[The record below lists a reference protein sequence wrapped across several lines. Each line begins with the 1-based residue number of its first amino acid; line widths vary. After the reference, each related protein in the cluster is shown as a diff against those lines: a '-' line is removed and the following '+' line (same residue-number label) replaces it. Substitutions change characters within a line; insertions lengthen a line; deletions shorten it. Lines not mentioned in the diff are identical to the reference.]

1 MGSRLR
7 PLSTAVPKELLPI
20 GEKPAVHYA
29 VEDLVR
35 SDILQ
40 VIVVINK
47 SKTRIK
53 DYLREVFPRVGFT
66 FVFQEEPKGLGFA
79 LLESRKWLDDEPFVL
94 ILPDNIFFGAEPL
107 SVSLIRAHTRT
118 GKSCVALF
126 ESGKFKAGARVG
138 LEVVPDA
145 AGFHSVTAMH
155 VLDTAGR
162 APGIFFGPA
171 AMLFTPEIF
180 PHLESNHAHWDFS
193 QGDYTER
200 PALEGLISAGGLAAA
215 WVEGECFDVGTLG
228 GYRDC
233 LRFLYSERRSAP
245 PYSKCQK

>member
-7 PLSTAVPKELLPI
+7 PLSIAVPKELLPV

-29 VEDLVR
+29 VEDLVSGSVR
-35 SDILQ
+35 RI
-40 VIVVINK
+40 VVVINK
-47 SKTRIK
+47 SKSRIK
-53 DYLREVFPRVGFT
+53 DYLREVFPEVSFT
-66 FVFQEEPKGLGFA
+66 FVFQEDPKGLGFA
-79 LLESRKWLDDEPFVL
+79 LLESKRWLDDGPFVL
-94 ILPDNIFFGAEPL
+94 LLPDNIFFGMEPL

-126 ESGKFKAGARVG
+126 GIGKFKAGARVG

-145 AGFHSVTAMH
+145 AGLHSVTAMH
-155 VLDTAGR
+155 FLDTAGP

-193 QGDYTER
+193 RGDYTER
-200 PALEGLISAGGLAAA
+200 PALEGLISAGGLTAA
-215 WVEGECFDVGTLG
+215 WVEGQCFDVGTLA
-228 GYRDC
+228 GYKDC
-233 LRFLYSERRSAP
+233 LRFLFSER
-245 PYSKCQK
+245 